1 MAKSIEE
8 HMAEYLLGLRRGA
21 WTKRY
26 NQECLAMWG
35 EQYGESVRLKV
46 EKLVKERWKK

>member
-8 HMAEYLLGLRRGA
+8 HMAEYLVGLTRGS
-21 WTKRY
+21 WTRRY

-35 EQYGESVRLKV
+35 EVYGEGVRLKV